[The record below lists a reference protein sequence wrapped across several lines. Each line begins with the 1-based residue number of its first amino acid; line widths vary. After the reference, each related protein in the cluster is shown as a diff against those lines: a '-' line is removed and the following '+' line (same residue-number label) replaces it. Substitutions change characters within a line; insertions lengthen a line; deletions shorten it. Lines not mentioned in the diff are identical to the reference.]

1 MSVHSNSGDCPVV
14 GLHVQPYQRFNNAIT
29 WYPIKVQISN
39 QCFEMKFEYSDF
51 IHFSRNL
58 HQEYNLKKTL
68 TMIKRE
74 YNFLRKGNQKYID
87 RQLEIEKFCQQ
98 ILLLPSSVT
107 CSDLVLDFFSKQQ
120 QKPKPSIRYST
131 LKRVFSLKSSSSSST
146 SSLSVS
152 EPRTI
157 ELTPPTP
164 PPQLSIISSATS
176 SILFN
181 ASVCSTEEVDLSMI
195 KFKIV
200 YDRNNIIIIRVH
212 RNISFEKLVSQVIQK
227 FALLSIFLHDQLS
240 FGFYENTRNSSA
252 SSIIYSDAPDHIIA
266 KEHDLLL
273 NMQSKWSGLYKVTLR
288 CII

>member
-1 MSVHSNSGDCPVV
+1 MSVHSSSVDCPVV
-14 GLHVQPYQRFNNAIT
+14 GLHVLPYQRFNNAIT
-29 WYPIKVQISN
+29 WYPIKVQIAN
-39 QCFEMKFEYSDF
+39 QCFEMKFEYTDF
-51 IHFSRNL
+51 VHFSRNL

-68 TMIKRE
+68 TMIKKE

-87 RQLEIEKFCQQ
+87 RQLEIEKFCNQ

-107 CSDLVLDFFSKQQ
+107 CSNLVLDFFSKQQ

-146 SSLSVS
+146 ISAG
-152 EPRTI
+152 RAI
-157 ELTPPTP
+157 EQTTTTP

-181 ASVCSTEEVDLSMI
+181 ASVCSSEEVDPSMI

-200 YDRNNIIIIRVH
+200 YDCNNIIIIRVK
-212 RNISFEKLVSQVIQK
+212 RTISFEKLVSQVIQK
-227 FALLSIFLHDQLS
+227 FALLSILLHEQLS
-240 FGFYENTRNSSA
+240 FGFCENTRNSSA

-273 NMQSKWSGLYKVTLR
+273 NMQSKWSALYKVTLR